1 MTETFFTFTFPYIG
15 EITLSAS
22 SAISLIGILTSLL
35 ASLIAIGVSLA
46 SLKQNSK
53 MIEESSRPYV
63 VIYGNTTNFQSPKF
77 YLILKNF
84 GQTGAVITSVSCDTD
99 LAKYCYTPQYVPFT
113 NISGTMIAPG
123 QSFAYCLDIKKLY
136 EDPLPMTFEI
146 KYTANKKLYSE
157 KFSINPKS
165 LSDSISTR
173 ASTSNHELKII
184 SYTLQDLV
192 EKIL

>member
-22 SAISLIGILTSLL
+22 SAISLIGILASLL

-46 SLKQNSK
+46 SIKQNSK

-63 VIYGNTTNFQSPKF
+63 VIYGNTTNFQSPNF

-84 GQTGAVITSVSCDTD
+84 GQSGAVIDSITCNCD
-99 LAKYCYTPQYVPFT
+99 LSKYSYTPQYVPFA
-113 NISGTMIAPG
+113 NIAGTMVAPG
-123 QSFAYCLDIKKLY
+123 QTYIYGLDVRKLY
-136 EDPLPMTFEI
+136 ENPFLLTFEI
-146 KYTANKKLYSE
+146 KYSANKKKYRES
-157 KFSINPKS
+157 FTINPKA
-165 LSDSISTR
+165 LSDSVITR
-173 ASTSNHELKII
+173 ASTSNKELKII

-192 EKIL
+192 EKLL